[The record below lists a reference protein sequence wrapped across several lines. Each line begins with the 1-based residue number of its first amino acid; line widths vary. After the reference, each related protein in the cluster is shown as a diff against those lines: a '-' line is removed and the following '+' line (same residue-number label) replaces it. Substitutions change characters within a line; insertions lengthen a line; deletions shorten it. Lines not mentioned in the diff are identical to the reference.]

1 MTRERHMHGPHS
13 PLCLTVL
20 FAVASLAGCA
30 QIAEHRDPQLT
41 GMVLDQGTI
50 PEALSVRVPQRVQ
63 PLRNPPVRAEAASLW
78 SNGAP
83 SFFADRRA
91 AQVGDILTVVI
102 EIDDE
107 AQLEN
112 ESRRSRTASNDLGKP
127 TFLGYETK
135 LDRFLPGLD
144 EEDLPSGSLI
154 NLSSNSGA
162 RGSGSIGRNERISLR
177 VAAMVLQELQGDNL
191 VIAGRQEVR
200 VNNELRELRIAGI
213 IRKVDVD
220 MSNAIPYDKIAEARI
235 SYGGIGQISQVQQPR
250 YGQDALDVILPY

>member
-1 MTRERHMHGPHS
+1 MTCDRHMPPPHTH
-13 PLCLTVL
+13 LCLTL
-20 FAVASLAGCA
+20 FLAVASLSGCE
-30 QIAEHRDPQLT
+30 QIAEHRDPQLS
-41 GMVLDQGTI
+41 GIVLDQGTM
-50 PEALSVRVPQRVQ
+50 PEALSVRVPQPAQQ
-63 PLRNPPVRAEAASLW
+63 PRKLPIRAEAASLW

-112 ESRRSRTASNDLGKP
+112 ESRRSRSASNELGKP
-127 TFLGYETK
+127 SILGYETK
-135 LDRFLPGLD
+135 LGRFLPGLD
-144 EEDLPSGSLI
+144 QSDLPSGSLI
-154 NLSSNSGA
+154 NLSSDSGA
-162 RGSGSIGRNERISLR
+162 RGSGSIGRNERIRLR

-235 SYGGIGQISQVQQPR
+235 SYGGVGQISQVQQPR
-250 YGQDALDVILPY
+250 YGQDALDIFLPY